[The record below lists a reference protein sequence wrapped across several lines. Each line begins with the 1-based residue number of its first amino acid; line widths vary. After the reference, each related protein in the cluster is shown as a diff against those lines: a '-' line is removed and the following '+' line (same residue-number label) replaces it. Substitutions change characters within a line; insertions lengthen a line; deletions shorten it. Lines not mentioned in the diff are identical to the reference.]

1 MCWSFGQFF
10 FFDLH
15 TFLFLLSFVSFFIS
29 FFLDIFFLFKMIF
42 VKLHSQYFFFFL
54 AKLSCLKRSYNFNHV
69 QEFFFGWY
77 FLFLFKKKREAF
89 FVVLIVVLIII
100 DTFFGDVF
108 LIFKHL
114 FLFKAERIHPF
125 LQ

>member
-1 MCWSFGQFF
+1 MFKN
-10 FFDLH
+10 
-15 TFLFLLSFVSFFIS
+15 
-29 FFLDIFFLFKMIF
+29 FFLAGI
-42 VKLHSQYFFFFL
+42 FFFFL
-54 AKLSCLKRSYNFNHV
+54 RRKGKR
-69 QEFFFGWY
+69 
-77 FLFLFKKKREAF
+77 F